1 MSEDEGRGGSPPP
14 GADAV
19 TALTTA
25 ECWRL
30 IEGTRL
36 GRLAL
41 VDAHGDPE
49 IFPVN
54 YVTHDGV
61 VYVRTAAG
69 TKTRHIRS
77 HPTVAIEVDGE
88 EAGEKWSVLVRGS
101 AVGVSTDDE
110 IRRSGIAALSPD
122 TAHAKPYVVRIDA
135 TAVTGRRFAAPAD
148 RPEPPHP
155 LRRTLLT
162 GEESGRPT
170 PIPHSRPFP
179 Q

>member
-1 MSEDEGRGGSPPP
+1 MVDDEVRGGSPSP
-14 GADAV
+14 GSQAV

-30 IEGTRL
+30 VESTRL

-54 YVTHDGV
+54 YVTHEGV
-61 VYVRTAAG
+61 FYVRTAAG
-69 TKTRHIRS
+69 VKTRHIRS
-77 HPTVAIEVDGE
+77 HPTVAIEIDGD
-88 EAGEKWSVLVRGS
+88 EAGEKWSVLVRGD

-110 IRRSGIAALSPD
+110 IRRSGIDALAPD

-135 TAVTGRRFAAPAD
+135 TAVTGRRFASTVE
-148 RPEPPHP
+148 RPDAPHP
-155 LRRTLLT
+155 LRRTMLT